1 MRHIRAIQ
9 TAVAVLLVLSWL
21 VGHSQPGPDSSA
33 PNRATNADGPPIMP
47 LSEDLL
53 SRLEAVEADVEASD
67 EIDALGDD
75 DTQPQANNMADS
87 IEQAGDRLDADPRK
101 RALLARHD
109 FDGRSYVR
117 AYMSLVLAQVN
128 AFVTQG
134 NGQAPGMPPLVQRN
148 VDFYNK
154 HKSRIDDLL
163 TSTGTQSPQMSE
175 KSAEGMKRLSKMG
188 PGRMQDCL
196 TTAAGL
202 LPVVALGVPGS
213 VEVDNEQ
220 LREIAD
226 SISEAA
232 REVHADTPREQ
243 MNTMADVLRHHPGHA
258 PLESPRFEAALNE
271 LKAWTDAHCEELQN

>member
-1 MRHIRAIQ
+1 MRHLRAMQ
-9 TAVAVLLVLSWL
+9 TAVAVMLVLSWL
-21 VGHSQPGPDSSA
+21 VGHSQPGS
-33 PNRATNADGPPIMP
+33 NRATNADGPPIMP

-53 SRLEAVEADVEASD
+53 SRLEAVEVDVEASD

-75 DTQPQANNMADS
+75 DTQTQANTMADS
-87 IEQAGDRLDADPRK
+87 IAQAGDRLDADPRK

-128 AFVTQG
+128 AFVTPSD
-134 NGQAPGMPPLVQRN
+134 GQAAAIPPLVQRN

-154 HKSRIDDLL
+154 HKSRIEALL

-175 KSAEGMKRLSKMG
+175 KSAEGMKRLSEMD

-213 VEVDNEQ
+213 AEVDNEQ

-232 REVHADTPREQ
+232 RDVHADTPREQ

-271 LKAWTDAHCEELQN
+271 LKAWTDSHCEELQNR